1 MNTTT
6 VTFFGRE
13 TSCYAQPLWQWDYGQ
28 ILIIKGV
35 TLPESFEV
43 HWTDKTSG
51 TTSTTLGQT
60 VDGVS
65 SVEVPD
71 VYLKSGNN
79 IFAYVYLHEA
89 ETDGETEYKVI
100 IPVLPRPKPVHE
112 TPTPVQQSEIEQ
124 LIARLET
131 AVESAEAAA
140 AEAEEAAA
148 KTRQNV
154 VVVEYSYI
162 IPEFDFVYNKVVDSI
177 AAGGFPIC
185 LYNPMVLGGERGS
198 YLPYAYKITK
208 QVRYDD
214 WAGTRTEYHF
224 IGSHRHTML
233 VAEPGH
239 EDNDYFWEL
248 VT

>member
-6 VTFFGRE
+6 VTFFVRE

-28 ILIIKGV
+28 VLVIKGV

-51 TTSTTLGQT
+51 TTTTTLGQT

-71 VYLKSGNN
+71 VYLESGNN
-79 IFAYVYLHEA
+79 IFAYVYLHET
-89 ETDGETEYKVI
+89 ESDGETEYKVT
-100 IPVLPRPKPVHE
+100 IPVLPRPRPVHE
-112 TPTPVQQSEIEQ
+112 TPTPVQQTEIEQ

-140 AEAEEAAA
+140 AEAEEAAE

-154 VVVEYSYI
+154 VVVEYSNI
-162 IPEFDFVYNKVVDSI
+162 IPEFKSVYDKVVDSI
-177 AAGGFPIC
+177 ASGGLPIC
-185 LYNPMVLGGERGS
+185 LYQPTFGNKSDE
-198 YLPYAYKITK
+198 YLPYSYKIVRP
-208 QVRYDD
+208 VRYQE
-214 WAGTRTEYHF
+214 WAGTRTEIHF
-224 IGSHRHTML
+224 VSTSRHTML

-239 EDNDYFWEL
+239 VDNDYFWEL